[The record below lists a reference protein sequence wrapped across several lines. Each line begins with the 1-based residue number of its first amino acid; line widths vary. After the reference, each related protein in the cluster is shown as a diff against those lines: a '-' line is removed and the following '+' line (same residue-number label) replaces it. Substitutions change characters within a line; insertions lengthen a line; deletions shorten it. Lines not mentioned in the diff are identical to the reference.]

1 MSLRPSVD
9 NSLRTLARRAFT
21 LIASACIVFGLL
33 IFNPTTPALALGGT
47 LPALNQP
54 APTFSLATNSGE
66 GQISLTD
73 YRGKWVVLYFY
84 PKDFTSGCTLE
95 AKRFQQDLPNY
106 LARNTQILGVSADS
120 VQSHADFCDSEG
132 LKFPLLT
139 DPNGQV
145 SKAYGSWLGF
155 ISLRHSFL
163 IDPEGNLRET
173 FLNVNP
179 AQHSQEVLARLDQ
192 LQAAG

>member
-1 MSLRPSVD
+1 MRPAWKNRVFSLCATIGLVFC
-9 NSLRTLARRAFT
+9 LA
-21 LIASACIVFGLL
+21 CCLL
-33 IFNPTTPALALGGT
+33 LFSPALPALALGGT
-47 LPALNQP
+47 QPTLNQP
-54 APTFSLATNSGE
+54 APAFSLSTNSGE
-66 GQISLTD
+66 GQVSLAD

-95 AKRFQQDLPNY
+95 AKRFQQDLPEY
-106 LARNTQILGVSADS
+106 IARNTQILGVSADS
-120 VQSHADFCDSEG
+120 VQSHAEFCDSEG
-132 LKFPLLT
+132 LKFPLLA
-139 DPNGQV
+139 DQDGQV

-179 AQHSQEVLARLDQ
+179 AVHSREVLARLDQ